1 MTSPVLR
8 RGRGSNAPYLS
19 GAWELG
25 EEWSQK
31 RVSLLEQK
39 ETIDRQVL
47 EQVAGVL
54 KVPVEAIQNFDED
67 RVINIISN
75 TFNDQSNGY
84 NHYPTFNVNS
94 LEKWLESLEEVK
106 RLNSELLRV
115 KDEQIASKNEQI
127 ALLKEMVKK

>member
-47 EQVAGVL
+47 EQVAAVL
-54 KVPVEAIQNFDED
+54 KVPVEAIQNFDDEK
-67 RVINIISN
+67 VINIISN
-75 TFNDQSNGY
+75 TFN
-84 NHYPTFNVNS
+84 NHDHSIPQFAHTINNNQTFS
-94 LEKWLESLEEVK
+94 PMDKWLEALEEIK
-106 RLNSELLRV
+106 RLNAEIIRV
-115 KDEQIASKNEQI
+115 KDEQIT
-127 ALLKEMVKK
+127 LLKEMGRR

>member
-1 MTSPVLR
+1 M
-8 RGRGSNAPYLS
+8 
-19 GAWELG
+19 G